1 MMLLLT
7 DYMFNL
13 LFRRIL
19 SSDSEIGNFS
29 SRFDVRFA
37 PGVSAKSPCLDSNS
51 SSRLFSSAELSL
63 PFFCAVL
70 ESTRLS

>member
-1 MMLLLT
+1 MLS
-7 DYMFNL
+7 L
-13 LFRRIL
+13 LFLRMF
-19 SSDSEIGNFS
+19 SSDSETGNFS

-37 PGVSAKSPCLDSNS
+37 DDGSAKSPYLDSNS
-51 SSRLFSSAELSL
+51 SSRLFSSAELCL